1 MAEYIDLDTPLE
13 VYVGRGSFCKKQ
25 IATLRDLLDT
35 NKIPY
40 TVADARP
47 VVRARWQYKTITIP
61 GGKGQTY
68 AKWCCTACKGKAK
81 KRTNFCS
88 NCGAEMKE
96 E

>member
-1 MAEYIDLDTPLE
+1 MTDYIKREDAILAITRNHDE
-13 VYVGRGSFCKKQ
+13 VLS
-25 IATLRDLLDT
+25 
-35 NKIPY
+35 
-40 TVADARP
+40 VADAIEDLESVPSADVRP
-47 VVRARWQYKTITIP
+47 VVRARWQYKTITVP

-68 AKWCCTACKGKAK
+68 ARWCCTACKGKAK